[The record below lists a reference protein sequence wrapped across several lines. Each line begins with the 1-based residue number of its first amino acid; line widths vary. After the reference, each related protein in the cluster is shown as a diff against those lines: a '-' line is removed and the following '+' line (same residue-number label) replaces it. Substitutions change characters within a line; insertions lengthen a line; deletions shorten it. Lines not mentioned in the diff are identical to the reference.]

1 MNCPKCGSAMAEVT
15 IGSGEDAL
23 TMGSCDR
30 CSKRIW
36 HQHGEVIDLREALG
50 AIGDVAGNPQ
60 RRPRAVPRPA
70 PAPPIGTTTALELLR
85 AGLAPR
91 HIVPALMKELSLD
104 ERSARIA
111 LAAAE
116 RSEPSLA

>member
-1 MNCPKCGSAMAEVT
+1 MDCPSCGSGMAEVT

-30 CSKRIW
+30 CSKRFW

-50 AIGDVAGNPQ
+50 AIGTVAASPAKRSQ
-60 RRPRAVPRPA
+60 PAARPA
-70 PAPPIGTTTALELLR
+70 PPPIGTTTALELLR

-91 HIVPALMKELSLD
+91 HIVPALMKELALD
-104 ERSARIA
+104 ERGARAA

-116 RSEPSLA
+116 RSELTYT